1 MADDIYNYL
10 KSNNLLKN
18 EKEYKD
24 NIKNRKDKIKKK
36 KLFNKL
42 MNNSNESDDDSETYR
57 ISVTEHKN
65 LVIDNL
71 IDNNVDQTHVIYLKN
86 KFKKELE
93 GYEFIHS
100 QTISDLK
107 IGHLVRYVNLEN
119 ELKWG
124 GILVKIFDIDKPT
137 ECILKLRNKDGKFWD
152 IKFVNFYIF
161 FKYRNSKTENFQ
173 KLFLSMINE
182 N

>member
-1 MADDIYNYL
+1 MTDDIYNYL
-10 KSNNLLKN
+10 KSNNLIKN
-18 EKEYKD
+18 EKDYKD
-24 NIKNRKDKIKKK
+24 NISKRKEKIKKK

-42 MNNSNESDDDSETYR
+42 IGGNEDSDSTDSDR
-57 ISVTEHKN
+57 ISATEHKN
-65 LVIDNL
+65 LIIDNL
-71 IDNNVDQTHVIYLKN
+71 VENTNDQTHVFFLKN

-107 IGHLVRYVNLEN
+107 IGHLVRYVNLQN